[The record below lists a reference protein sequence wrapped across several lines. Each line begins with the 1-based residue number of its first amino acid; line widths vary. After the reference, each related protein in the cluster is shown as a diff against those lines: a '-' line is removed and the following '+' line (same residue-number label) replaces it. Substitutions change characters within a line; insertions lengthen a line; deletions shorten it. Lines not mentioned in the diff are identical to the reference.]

1 MANSPRVLDQPG
13 NARPGN
19 ARPGNPSGFG
29 ATQRT
34 DPWWAQP
41 LAIASFLVAFGI
53 YATWAALQN
62 ANYLAPDPLTGP
74 YLSPMYSPLIQPSWW
89 PLSPA
94 FLILWAPGG
103 FRATCYYYRKAYY
116 RSLFLDPAGCAVGES
131 RHSYCGET
139 KFPFILQNLHRF
151 MFYVAV
157 IFIVVLWHDA
167 YKAFFWRDGFHMGV
181 GTLVMIANAFL
192 LSGYTFGCHSFRH
205 LIGGRRDSFNGANAA
220 HGCWMGASKLN
231 VDHQTWALISM
242 FWVGFTD
249 FYIRM
254 VASGRITDIRIF

>member
-1 MANSPRVLDQPG
+1 MANSPRALDQG
-13 NARPGN
+13 
-19 ARPGNPSGFG
+19 GFG

-34 DPWWAQP
+34 DSWWLQP
-41 LAIASFLVAFGI
+41 LAIAAYLGAFSV
-53 YATWAALQN
+53 YATWAALEN
-62 ANYLAPDPLTGP
+62 ANYEWGP
-74 YLSPMYSPLIQPSWW
+74 YLSPMYSPLIKPDWW

-116 RSLFLDPAGCAVGES
+116 RSLFLDPAACAVGEPAK
-131 RHSYCGET
+131 RSYCGET

-157 IFIVVLWHDA
+157 IFIGLLWHDA
-167 YKAFFWRDGFHMGV
+167 YKAFFWADGVHMGV
-181 GTLVMIANAFL
+181 GTVVMILNAFL

-205 LIGGRRDSFNGANAA
+205 LIGGRRDSFAGAGSA
-220 HGCWMGASKLN
+220 HGCWMGATKLN
-231 VDHQTWALISM
+231 ESHQNWALVSM

-254 VASGRITDIRIF
+254 VASGVITDFKIF

>member
-1 MANSPRVLDQPG
+1 MKDMANSPRALEQG
-13 NARPGN
+13 
-19 ARPGNPSGFG
+19 GFG

-34 DPWWAQP
+34 DSWWLQP
-41 LAIASFLVAFGI
+41 LAIAAYLGAFGV

-62 ANYLAPDPLTGP
+62 ANYLAPNPVTGP
-74 YLSPMYSPLIQPSWW
+74 YLSPMYSPLFKPSWW

-116 RSLFLDPAGCAVGES
+116 RSIFLDPAACAVGES
-131 RHSYCGET
+131 RKSYCGET

-157 IFIVVLWHDA
+157 VFIVILWHDA
-167 YKAFFWRDGFHMGV
+167 YKAAFHWDDGFHVGV
-181 GTLVMIANAFL
+181 GTIVMTANAYL

-205 LIGGRRDSFNGANAA
+205 LIGGRKDSFAGAETT

-231 VDHQTWALISM
+231 ARHQTWALISM

-254 VASGRITDIRIF
+254 VASGVITDFRIF